1 MNSIAIFSNYL
12 MVITYFNKMK
22 SKINESDLDSISKQ
36 HVLDQLAATKSDM
49 LSKLDS
55 DSMLDDLTEI
65 AVEIISKMSKLREK
79 GSMKYEHSI

>member
-12 MVITYFNKMK
+12 MVVTYFNKMK

-36 HVLDQLAATKSDM
+36 CVLDQLAATRSDM

-79 GSMKYEHSI
+79 GNMKYEHSI